1 MNRSKSIFIRVSDN
15 EKIQIRRCAKKCGLS
30 LSEYIRKVSLGYTP
44 KEMPTDA
51 FYEFYSKLNEVS
63 NGVSSETESKLINL
77 IDEISVRFLEDRR

>member
-15 EKIQIRRCAKKCGLS
+15 EKLQIRRCAKRCGLS

-44 KEMPTDA
+44 KEIPTEA

-63 NGVSSETESKLINL
+63 NNVSSTTESKLLNL
-77 IDEISVRFLEDRR
+77 IDEISVRFLEDGR